1 MKARIEETV
10 REMCPPVSERHQ
22 VHIVNPAAGRGRL
35 LEAVRRAIA
44 DTAGEIRE
52 SAEPGDVTRLVRE
65 LFEAEPYAHA
75 VVYGG
80 DGTVFEAVNGIMQS
94 GAGRTASFSVIP
106 AGSGND
112 FSTHAN
118 DSGLHPKSVIAPIDV
133 IRTVSDGVERYY
145 ANMMNIGFD
154 CSVVAQTLWLKE
166 KTFLRGSAAYIG
178 GVAKELFVKKT
189 TDVAV
194 EFSGCVN
201 PADNSALPDLQLK
214 QKMLLTAVGNG
225 SCCGGGFHAL
235 PLAAL
240 DDGYMDALVVN
251 DVSRP
256 RFVALV
262 GDYRAGTY
270 VNEKGELKERFRSVL
285 RFVRC
290 RKMRITGPERF
301 CLDGEIFPTGA
312 ARTIK
317 AEVLPRALN
326 YVPL

>member
-1 MKARIEETV
+1 MKVRIEEERKTL
-10 REMCPPVSERHQ
+10 PAVSERHQ
-22 VHIVNPAAGRGRL
+22 VHIVNPAAGNGRL
-35 LEAVRRAIA
+35 LETVRRAIA
-44 DTAGEIRE
+44 DMGGEVRE
-52 SAEPGDVTRLVRE
+52 SIGTGDVTRIVRG

-94 GAGRTASFSVIP
+94 GANRTASFSVIP

-118 DSGLHPKSVIAPIDV
+118 DSGLHPKSVLAPIDV
-133 IRTVSDGVERYY
+133 IRTVSDGVERYFV
-145 ANMMNIGFD
+145 NMMNIGYD
-154 CSVVAQTLWLKE
+154 CSVVARTIRLKE

-178 GVAKELFVKKT
+178 GVVTELLMKKT
-189 TDVAV
+189 TDAAITF
-194 EFSGCVN
+194 EGCVD
-201 PADNSALPDLQLK
+201 PAHGASLPDLHLE
-214 QKMLLTAVGNG
+214 QKILFTAAGNG

-235 PLAAL
+235 PLARL
-240 DDGYMDALVVN
+240 DDGYLDALVVN
-251 DVSRP
+251 DVSRL
-256 RFVALV
+256 RFISLV

-270 VNEKGELKERFRSVL
+270 INEQGVPNDRFLRVL

-301 CLDGEIFPTGA
+301 CLDGEIFPTGED
-312 ARTIK
+312 RTIE
-317 AEVLPRALN
+317 AEVLPLALN